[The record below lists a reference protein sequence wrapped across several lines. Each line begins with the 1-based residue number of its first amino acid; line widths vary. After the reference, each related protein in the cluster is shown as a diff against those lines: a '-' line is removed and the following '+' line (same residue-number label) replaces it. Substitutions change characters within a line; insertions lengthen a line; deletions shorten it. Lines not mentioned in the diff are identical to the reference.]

1 MQMAC
6 HLEEMK
12 RENQSGLQRG
22 QPGKREGERSWGGP
36 VTGTGREERAERRE
50 ETTFLAQYKLLE
62 GFEYLFFGL

>member
-6 HLEEMK
+6 HLEEEEMK

-36 VTGTGREERAERRE
+36 VTGTGRVERAERRE

-62 GFEYLFFGL
+62 GF